1 MAWMLGREL
10 RARRRRDGASMAW
23 TPAAEIAPSPRG
35 RQSSV
40 RAVAAL
46 ESSYAIDATG
56 HGRNVAYRHAG
67 TATTAEAS
75 DLDDATF
82 LELSDTDA
90 SYALLPPMGG
100 DARPFPT
107 TIHCPGGKQAHR

>member
-67 TATTAEAS
+67 TATTE
-75 DLDDATF
+75 
-82 LELSDTDA
+82 
-90 SYALLPPMGG
+90 YAKTHR
-100 DARPFPT
+100 ARIKEHFRSGSPENVLKYAYDG
-107 TIHCPGGKQAHR
+107 IA